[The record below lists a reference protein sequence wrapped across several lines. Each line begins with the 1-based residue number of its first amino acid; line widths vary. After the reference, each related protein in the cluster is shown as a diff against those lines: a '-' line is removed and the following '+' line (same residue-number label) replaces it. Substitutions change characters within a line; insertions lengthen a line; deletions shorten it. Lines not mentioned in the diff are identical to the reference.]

1 MKKKISLCL
10 IVLNELEGCKIDIKR
25 ISKNY
30 FYEVIA
36 IDGGSTDGTI
46 EFLKKNKIK
55 VYRQKEK
62 GLNNAYILANKICK
76 GDYIVSFFP
85 KGNLRT
91 KDLYKFE
98 HNFDLKYD
106 LVVASRKIKNAQD
119 EEDNKLFKLRK
130 WGVLFLAYFSYLI
143 WNSKSKKN
151 QVLIKDILHGFKGWK
166 KKTFK
171 KMNIVNV
178 GSCSIDIQM
187 IIRCY
192 KLDLPMVEFPT
203 KEKQR
208 LYGKTHFKILPSSY
222 QIAKYLLFEILRK
235 E

>member
-76 GDYIVSFFP
+76 VITLCLFF
-85 KGNLRT
+85 
-91 KDLYKFE
+91 
-98 HNFDLKYD
+98 LK
-106 LVVASRKIKNAQD
+106 A
-119 EEDNKLFKLRK
+119 
-130 WGVLFLAYFSYLI
+130 
-143 WNSKSKKN
+143 
-151 QVLIKDILHGFKGWK
+151 
-166 KKTFK
+166 T
-171 KMNIVNV
+171 
-178 GSCSIDIQM
+178 
-187 IIRCY
+187 
-192 KLDLPMVEFPT
+192 
-203 KEKQR
+203 
-208 LYGKTHFKILPSSY
+208 
-222 QIAKYLLFEILRK
+222 
-235 E
+235 